1 MPKRKKYILI
11 DNNLGVF
18 LGSYSMQDF
27 IQPEEILEGRVDML
41 KKDTR
46 SYALFAARNPFG
58 VTEADSFDSKEE
70 AEQFARDV
78 FFDISGVRL
87 SAVPVDTD
95 LEDPDLVDIIKAGY
109 GDYTFDMLAGL
120 ETTNDT
126 IH

>member
-46 SYALFAARNPFG
+46 SYALFASQNPFG
-58 VTEADSFDSKEE
+58 ITEADSFDSREE

-87 SAVPVDTD
+87 SAVPVDTE
-95 LEDPDLVDIIKAGY
+95 LEDPDLIDIIKAGY